1 MILLVAWTEVLNTQK
16 VLSGKIFQGLR
27 SYLLG
32 AIHVPIP
39 EAGFSLVCVGTEQPR
54 PAEVTLSCTPPFKRT
69 NLQISYD
76 ILVIMCYFQ

>member
-32 AIHVPIP
+32 AIPVPIP
-39 EAGFSLVCVGTEQPR
+39 EAGFSLVCVGIEQPR
-54 PAEVTLSCTPPFKRT
+54 PAEVTLSCTLPFKRT
-69 NLQISYD
+69 NLQR
-76 ILVIMCYFQ
+76 YFL